1 MEKKNMAFVGMF
13 GSGKTEIAMNM
24 AIKLARDG
32 ENVALADLDY
42 VSPYFRSRDKRG
54 FLEEFD
60 VRVVVPPGKYVWA
73 DTPII
78 PPEVF
83 GILSNEN
90 IKAILDVG
98 GEEDGIAVLGY
109 LKPFLKNTAIY
120 FVINTRRPFTNTV
133 EGIVEF
139 YEKLKN
145 RARVNFDFLVCNT
158 NLGSDT
164 TEEIVKEG
172 EEIVEEASKILNTPV
187 AFTVVPAFLKDCN
200 CKFDKFV
207 IERYLEL
214 QW

>member
-24 AIKLARDG
+24 ALKLAKEG

-54 FLEEFD
+54 FLEEFGIK
-60 VRVVVPPGKYVWA
+60 VVVPPGKYVWA
-73 DTPII
+73 DTPMI

-83 GILSNEN
+83 GILSNKD
-90 IKAILDVG
+90 IKAVLDVG

-109 LKPFLKNTAIY
+109 LRTFMKNTTIY

-133 EGIVEF
+133 EGIVTF
-139 YEKLKN
+139 YEKLRN
-145 RARVNFDFLVCNT
+145 RARVDFDFLVSNT
-158 NLGSDT
+158 NLGPDT
-164 TEEIVKEG
+164 TEEVIKEG
-172 EEIVEEASKILNTPV
+172 EEIVKKASKILEIPV
-187 AFTVVPAFLKDCN
+187 AFTVVPSFLKDCD
-200 CKFDKFV
+200 CEFDKFI
-207 IERYLEL
+207 IERYMEL

>member
-24 AIKLARDG
+24 ALKLAKDG
-32 ENVALADLDY
+32 ESVALADLDY
-42 VSPYFRSRDKRG
+42 VSPYFRSRDKKG
-54 FLEEFD
+54 LLEEFG
-60 VRVVVPPGKYVWA
+60 VKVVVPPGKYIWA

-83 GILSNEN
+83 GILSNKS

-109 LKPFLKNTAIY
+109 LRAFMKNTAIY

-133 EGIVEF
+133 EGIVKF

-145 RARVNFDFLVCNT
+145 RARVDFDFLVSNT
-158 NLGSDT
+158 NLGPDT
-164 TEEIVKEG
+164 TEEVIKEG
-172 EEIVEEASKILNTPV
+172 EEIVEEASKILNIPV
-187 AFTVVPAFLKDCN
+187 AFTAVPAFLKDCD
-200 CKFDKFV
+200 CRFDKFI
-207 IERYLEL
+207 IERYMEL